1 MNLKEIKKMPQF
13 ITSVDAVFFEASPM
27 PKTRFTF
34 FSLRTDIFMAN
45 SSLPANKCAK
55 KVGVVY

>member
-1 MNLKEIKKMPQF
+1 MKKMPQF

-27 PKTRFTF
+27 PKTRFEIF